1 MALAFQTL
9 VTGLA
14 IGGIYSLMAVG
25 YSLIFS
31 ILNFSNFAYG
41 GIIMLASFMGYYA
54 MTLLRVNLGIALFL
68 TMIGAGILSFLN
80 ERIAYSSL
88 RKRHA
93 PPLYLSLIHI

>member
-54 MTLLRVNLGIALFL
+54 MTLLRVNLGIALFPVSYTHL
-68 TMIGAGILSFLN
+68 RHDLLHRRYHGSQAG
-80 ERIAYSSL
+80 
-88 RKRHA
+88 
-93 PPLYLSLIHI
+93 